1 MTKTLVQTVAFALSA
16 LTTLGTVA
24 AANGIATKQ
33 FVAATHEAEAA
44 DGTTHLALQRVV
56 IVAHRAKA

>member
-1 MTKTLVQTVAFALSA
+1 MTKTLVQAVAFTLSA

-33 FVAATHEAEAA
+33 FAAARHDAEAA

-56 IVAHRAKA
+56 IVARRAKA

>member
-1 MTKTLVQTVAFALSA
+1 MTKTLVQTVAFLLAA

-33 FVAATHEAEAA
+33 YAAATRVAEAA
-44 DGTTHLALQRVV
+44 DGTTHLPMQRVV
-56 IVAHRAKA
+56 IVAHRAKV